1 MSKSRDVSQFS
12 NFVVVDNNNGNIG
25 IATTATPFVGI
36 GTTNPSHK
44 LHVVGDARITGILTV
59 GNSSIIINGDTN
71 IINVGTGIT
80 INGNLGII
88 SATSIYTSASV
99 GSGDTGVRK
108 ITTSTSDPTGGSDGD
123 IWIKYTA

>member
-44 LHVVGDARITGILTV
+44 LHVVGDARIT
-59 GNSSIIINGDTN
+59 
-71 IINVGTGIT
+71 
-80 INGNLGII
+80 
-88 SATSIYTSASV
+88 
-99 GSGDTGVRK
+99 
-108 ITTSTSDPTGGSDGD
+108 
-123 IWIKYTA
+123 